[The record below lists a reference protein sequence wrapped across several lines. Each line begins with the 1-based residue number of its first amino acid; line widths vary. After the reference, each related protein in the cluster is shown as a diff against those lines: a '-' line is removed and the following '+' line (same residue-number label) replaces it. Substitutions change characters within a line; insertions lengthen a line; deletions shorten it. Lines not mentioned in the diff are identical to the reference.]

1 MGANKQFKAS
11 VIADYLTEEKT
22 NNSRLRELSQ
32 ACGIIPEGANP
43 KIEVNTLQ
51 NVLYMD
57 RVNDIS
63 FTVDGKLV
71 ILVEHQ
77 STLNR
82 NMPLRMLI
90 YMGRLYEK
98 ILNLDSIYKT
108 EMIRIPTPEFIVLYN
123 GTDACP
129 DEWEQKLSEAYI
141 EQGRELGL
149 ELKVKV
155 WNINFNENSE
165 LLQKCR
171 SLWEYSFFVKTVRD
185 FKATGL
191 PLEEAIREAIN
202 VCISEDV
209 MKSYLEN
216 NGSEVLNVLTQEWNM
231 DEALRVSRAEGE
243 ETGEKR
249 GIKIGV
255 MKALCALVSDH
266 LLGIDEAVKR
276 ADMPRSEFLGW
287 MHQFNPEYKA

>member
-11 VIADYLTEEKT
+11 VIAGFLTEEKT

-32 ACGIIPEGANP
+32 ACGIIPEGSNP

-108 EMIRIPTPEFIVLYN
+108 EMIKIPTPEFIVLYN

-155 WNINFNENSE
+155 WNINFDENSE

-171 SLWEYSFFVKTVRD
+171 SLREYSFFVKTVRD

-202 VCISEDV
+202 VCVSEDV

-231 DEALRVSRAEGE
+231 DEALRVNGE
-243 ETGEKR
+243 EREKR
-249 GIKIGV
+249 GF
-255 MKALCALVSDH
+255 MTALCNLVFNHTLDF
-266 LLGIDEAVKR
+266 DTAVQN
-276 ADMPRSEFLGW
+276 ADVPRSEFVGW
-287 MHQFNPEYKA
+287 MNQFYPGYKI

>member
-11 VIADYLTEEKT
+11 VIAGFLTEEKT

-32 ACGIIPEGANP
+32 ACGIIPEGSNP

-108 EMIRIPTPEFIVLYN
+108 EMIKIPTPEFIVLYN

-155 WNINFNENSE
+155 WNINFDENSE

-202 VCISEDV
+202 VCVSEDV

-231 DEALRVSRAEGE
+231 DEALRVNGE
-243 ETGEKR
+243 EREKR
-249 GIKIGV
+249 GF
-255 MKALCALVSDH
+255 MKALCNLVFNHTLDF
-266 LLGIDEAVKR
+266 DTAVQN
-276 ADMPRSEFLGW
+276 ADVPRSEFVGW
-287 MHQFNPEYKA
+287 MNQFYPGYKI

>member
-43 KIEVNTLQ
+43 KIEVNTIQ

-108 EMIRIPTPEFIVLYN
+108 EMIKIPTPEFIVLYN

-191 PLEEAIREAIN
+191 PLEEAIREAIS

-231 DEALRVSRAEGE
+231 DEALRVNGE
-243 ETGEKR
+243 EREKR
-249 GIKIGV
+249 GF
-255 MKALCALVSDH
+255 MKALCALVSDN

-287 MHQFNPEYKA
+287 MHQFNSDKA

>member
-11 VIADYLTEEKT
+11 VIAGFLTEEKT

-108 EMIRIPTPEFIVLYN
+108 EMIKIPTPEFIVLYN
-123 GTDACP
+123 GTDECP

-155 WNINFNENSE
+155 WNINFDENSE

-171 SLWEYSFFVKTVRD
+171 SLWEYSFFVKTVRE

-191 PLEEAIREAIN
+191 SLEEAIKEAIN
-202 VCISEDV
+202 ECVSKDV
-209 MKSYLEN
+209 MRSYLEN

-231 DEALRVSRAEGE
+231 DDALRVSRAEGE

-249 GIKIGV
+249 GFI
-255 MKALCALVSDH
+255 KALCNLVSDH